1 MPDVRPPTA
10 EELEDRVAAL
20 ERRRHEDEGLFVEK
34 DGPALLKEVRE
45 MMDLVR
51 DRWDEWLRALVWV
64 FLNEIEAW
72 LDGKRNCPSPRKY
85 WCAYRAGTVLKI
97 IFAYQEDT
105 SLPASVR
112 LDYDCHVEPD
122 KRICSGV
129 IGELNYG
136 LSDEEWEGRL
146 RLIRVLETR
155 WKRCEKRMNQPPLWR
170 SCRNDANYVLHIIE
184 EYGYRWRP
192 LYYSKVRGETL
203 KCFGYERW
211 KSFRVRNGERWK
223 RIHVRMRE
231 FDRHAGKDLKLCHQ
245 ILKDCEGEPP
255 DEALQEHAE
264 TLRPIVERWRRC
276 EELLGPHIC
285 GAQPSEP

>member
-1 MPDVRPPTA
+1 MMPDVRPPTA

-51 DRWDEWLRALVWV
+51 GRWDEWLRALVWV

-97 IFAYQEDT
+97 IYAYQEDT

-155 WKRCEKRMNQPPLWR
+155 WKRCEKRMNQPPLR
-170 SCRNDANYVLHIIE
+170 IVGLYFSQETAQIIE
-184 EYGYRWRP
+184 RYVQEWRP
-192 LYYSKVRGETL
+192 GYYGRSHRGAL
-203 KCFGYERW
+203 KRHGYERW
-211 KSFRVRNGERWK
+211 KRIRVRLW
-223 RIHVRMRE
+223 E
-231 FDRHAGKDLKLCHQ
+231 FDRHMRRDMELCRQ
-245 ILKDCEGEPP
+245 MMKDCEGEPP
-255 DEALQEHAE
+255 DEAVRKQWE

-276 EELLGPHIC
+276 ADFFRPHIC
-285 GAQPSEP
+285 GAQSSEP